1 MKTSL
6 RRTQLLSLSL
16 VLPLFA
22 ATAASAAAPAAAASP
37 ATAPPVSAPPDT
49 APPADLPTI
58 APEELTRGQMGHGLT
73 VLAGGEPVR
82 FEAEV
87 IGVMRNV
94 TPGVT
99 YVLAKLSGHGLEET
113 GVAGGMSGSPVFFD
127 GRLAG
132 AVAFAWPF
140 SKEAVAG
147 ITPIAAMRQVG
158 AAAAPALPGTVPVGG
173 FAPPPVSLAD
183 LAAGK
188 VPADLLARSL
198 ERWRPVMAGGAV
210 PGIQWSLAGFGDT
223 SHAFLAESLGAVAPA
238 GEWLGGGSG
247 GGEASA
253 GSAGAVPALV
263 RGGAVAAVLV
273 DGDLR
278 LAATGTVT
286 DFQGDR
292 VLAFGHPFLGL
303 GPIDVPMAAAEVVT
317 VISSQYSSFKVAN
330 LGPIVG
336 AFDQDRQAAIAGT
349 LGAEAAMIPLV
360 LTVDGPERREYTM
373 RIARVPQMTPTLIGI
388 SALAGLD
395 SATHAM
401 GLQGLDLTA
410 RFRLAGHGELVLEQS
425 FDGETAAMST
435 VSYLMAVAAYL
446 MQNDLAAIGIEAV
459 EVELAQAGRPRTARL
474 VGAHAER
481 SVVRPGDRVVV
492 HLDFGAWR
500 GETFRRRVELTV
512 PEDAP
517 RGAYHLFVG
526 DGPSIDAARLMI
538 ERAEPVNIRQALDLL
553 RSLHSR
559 RELRVLGVAAGQGLS
574 VAGEVMP
581 NLPGSVRSLWSAAPT
596 ASATPLRLAIL
607 QQQGEAMDV
616 PVEGLVRIDLTV
628 ERREPLRSAATG
640 GGEAGEAGDGGGAS
654 EVDGTEGGE
663 ASTTAP
669 AAAERPAG
677 DPATRGA
684 TAGAPSSETLAP

>member
-6 RRTQLLSLSL
+6 RRMLPLLLLSL
-16 VLPLFA
+16 VVAPFA
-22 ATAASAAAPAAAASP
+22 AAAPETAVRP
-37 ATAPPVSAPPDT
+37 A

-58 APEELTRGQMGHGLT
+58 GPDELIRGQKGHGLT
-73 VLAGGEPVR
+73 VLSGGAPVE

-87 IGVMRNV
+87 LGVMRNV

-99 YVLAKLSGHGLEET
+99 YILAKLSGHGIEDT

-158 AAAAPALPGTVPVGG
+158 AAAAALPGTLPVGG
-173 FAPPPVSLAD
+173 GAPPPVSLAD
-183 LAAGK
+183 LAAGE
-188 VPADLLARSL
+188 VPADLLARGL
-198 ERWRPVMAGGAV
+198 ERWRPTMTGGAV
-210 PGIQWSLAGFGDT
+210 PGIQWSLAGFGET
-223 SHAFLAESLGAVAPA
+223 SHAFLAQSLGAVAPA
-238 GEWLGGGSG
+238 GEWL
-247 GGEASA
+247 
-253 GSAGAVPALV
+253 AGAGTGGAAAAAPELV

-286 DFQGDR
+286 DFHGDR

-317 VISSQYSSFKVAN
+317 VVSSQYSSFKVAN

-360 LTVDGPERREYTM
+360 LTVDGPERREYRM
-373 RIARVPQMTPTLIGI
+373 RLARVPQMTPALIGI

-395 SATHAM
+395 SASYAT

-410 RFRLAGHGELVLEQS
+410 RFRLAGHGELLLEQS
-425 FDGETAAMST
+425 FDGEAAAMST
-435 VSYLMAVAAYL
+435 VNYLMAVAAYL
-446 MQNDLAAIGIEAV
+446 MQNDLAAVGIEGV
-459 EVELAQAGRPRTARL
+459 EVDLAQTARPRTARL

-481 SVVRPGDRVVV
+481 SVVRPGDRVAV

-512 PEDAP
+512 PEDVP
-517 RGAYHLFVG
+517 RGTYHLFVG

-538 ERAEPVNIRQALDLL
+538 EQSEPVNIRQALELL

-559 RELRVLGVAAGQGLS
+559 RELRVLGVAAGQGLA

-596 ASATPLRLAIL
+596 ASAKPLRLAVL
-607 QQQGEAMDV
+607 QQQGESMDV

-628 ERREPLRSAATG
+628 ERREPLRSAAAG
-640 GGEAGEAGDGGGAS
+640 GGEGAGEAEGADGGG
-654 EVDGTEGGE
+654 EDGEGGD
-663 ASTTAP
+663 AAATAP
-669 AAAERPAG
+669 AAAERPAAAD
-677 DPATRGA
+677 DPK
-684 TAGAPSSETLAP
+684 TAGVPSS

>member
-6 RRTQLLSLSL
+6 RRTLPLLSLSL
-16 VLPLFA
+16 VLAPFV
-22 ATAASAAAPAAAASP
+22 AAAPAAP
-37 ATAPPVSAPPDT
+37 A

-58 APEELTRGQMGHGLT
+58 APDELTRGQRGHGLT
-73 VLAGGEPVR
+73 VLSGGEPVE

-99 YVLAKLSGHGLEET
+99 YILAKLSGHGLEES

-147 ITPIAAMRQVG
+147 ITPIAAMRKVG
-158 AAAAPALPGTVPVGG
+158 AAGVGAALPGTLPVGG
-173 FAPPPVSLAD
+173 GAPPPVSLAD

-188 VPADLLARSL
+188 VPADLLARGL
-198 ERWRPVMAGGAV
+198 ERWRPAMAGGAV
-210 PGIQWSLAGFGDT
+210 PGIQWSLAGFGEA
-223 SHAFLAESLGAVAPA
+223 SHAFLAQSLGAVAPA
-238 GEWLGGGSG
+238 GEW
-247 GGEASA
+247 SA
-253 GSAGAVPALV
+253 AAGAVGAAAPVPALV

-286 DFQGDR
+286 DFHGDR

-349 LGAEAAMIPLV
+349 LGAEAAMIPLT
-360 LTVDGPERREYTM
+360 LAVDGPERREYRM
-373 RIARVPQMTPTLIGI
+373 RIARVPQVTPALIGI

-395 SATHAM
+395 SASYAT

-410 RFRLAGHGELVLEQS
+410 RFRLAGHGELLVEQS
-425 FDGETAAMST
+425 FDGETAAMSSA
-435 VSYLMAVAAYL
+435 SYLMAVAAYL
-446 MQNDLAAIGIEAV
+446 MQNDLAAIGIEGV
-459 EVELAQAGRPRTARL
+459 EVELAQSGRPRTARL

-481 SVVRPGDRVVV
+481 SVVRPGDRVAV

-512 PEDAP
+512 PEDVP
-517 RGAYHLFVG
+517 RGTYHLFVG
-526 DGPSIDAARLMI
+526 DGPSIDATRLMI
-538 ERAEPVNIRQALDLL
+538 EQAEPVNIRQALELL

-559 RELRVLGVAAGQGLS
+559 RELRVLGVAAGQGLA

-596 ASATPLRLAIL
+596 ASATPLRLAVL
-607 QQQGEAMDV
+607 QQQGEPMEV
-616 PVEGLVRIDLTV
+616 PVAGLVRIDLTV
-628 ERREPLRSAATG
+628 ERREPLTSAAA
-640 GGEAGEAGDGGGAS
+640 GGEDGGGDGGGA
-654 EVDGTEGGE
+654 GMEGGE
-663 ASTTAP
+663 AAATVP
-669 AAAERPAG
+669 AAAERPAAAG
-677 DPATRGA
+677 DPQ
-684 TAGAPSSETLAP
+684 TAGAPSS